1 MPINTS
7 QRKGCSQTPRCLR
20 RDAVAGGF
28 CRTSAVTWIET
39 TVTNSL
45 HSLLPQHGQELPFRS
60 SILGYLCYFSVGTL
74 RIDIHR
80 YPALVF
86 HFSMLVRCRL
96 VFKYSSNLRS
106 CSAAGFALICGRSG
120 CGGTQPRDMTSTG
133 TCFSLRAV
141 WAHIGLLNRDATAGV
156 RIFRVQVH
164 EQHRVKMCQM

>member
-1 MPINTS
+1 MTLVPVSHLHFCFQWFNSAHQHIPE
-7 QRKGCSQTPRCLR
+7 KGCSQTPRCLR

-28 CRTSAVTWIET
+28 CCTSAVTWIET
-39 TVTNSL
+39 IVTNSL
-45 HSLLPQHGQELPFRS
+45 HSLLLQHGQELPFRS

-106 CSAAGFALICGRSG
+106 CSAAGFALIYGRSG
-120 CGGTQPRDMTSTG
+120 CGGTQPRDTG
-133 TCFSLRAV
+133 TWHPREPVSRCALFEHTS
-141 WAHIGLLNRDATAGV
+141 D
-156 RIFRVQVH
+156 
-164 EQHRVKMCQM
+164 C